1 MPGVFVSYCN
11 VFLPSNIRTP
21 QMRLHRFTIHEP
33 ECHLRLTLSAIDV
46 PHCRDIGRIPRAHF
60 HRIKHRIQV
69 TYDGDAI
76 VPILFQS
83 SEKAFIPPS
92 LRFVTVSVAT
102 PRDVGASGPVHLL
115 SDNVGIRRVVR
126 THHNTGANLVQTIS
140 VYLNEENPLRLTHQ
154 LSIYTQIFHLH
165 TSISST
171 LIHTSPCP
179 LKRPPRMAER
189 EAAKAI
195 LGDQVHARSR
205 AAFAPHS

>member
-1 MPGVFVSYCN
+1 MFHIAVTSGVSPAPTFIESSIEYKLRTMEMPLSPFCSNQVRRHS
-11 VFLPSNIRTP
+11 FLRVYD
-21 QMRLHRFTIHEP
+21 
-33 ECHLRLTLSAIDV
+33 LS
-46 PHCRDIGRIPRAHF
+46 P
-60 HRIKHRIQV
+60 
-69 TYDGDAI
+69 
-76 VPILFQS
+76 
-83 SEKAFIPPS
+83 
-92 LRFVTVSVAT
+92 VSVAT
-102 PRDVGASGPVHLL
+102 PRDVGASDPVHLL

-189 EAAKAI
+189 AAAKAI